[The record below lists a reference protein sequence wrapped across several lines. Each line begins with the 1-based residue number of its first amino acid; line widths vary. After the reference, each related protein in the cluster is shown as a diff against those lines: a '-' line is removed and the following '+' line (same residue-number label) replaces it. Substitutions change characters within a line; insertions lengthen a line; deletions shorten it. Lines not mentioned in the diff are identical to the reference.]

1 MSRLVYEIEL
11 VCTSEVLLRYQPRV
25 LAYIVRRVFFISF
38 AFSLV
43 QFQDQKWESASEMQC
58 AFGLNNFGRV
68 CSFLW
73 GFVF

>member
-1 MSRLVYEIEL
+1 MLNESGSVILHMSHGSVFGSVFGLVFGS
-11 VCTSEVLLRYQPRV
+11 VCIGDAVCNT
-25 LAYIVRRVFFISF
+25 
-38 AFSLV
+38 LV

>member
-43 QFQDQKWESASEMQC
+43 QFQDQKWESVHRRCSVHLVKFLVQSACPGAS
-58 AFGLNNFGRV
+58 
-68 CSFLW
+68 
-73 GFVF
+73 